1 MTKLEFVKLIISER
15 DFEVKSR
22 YFGEECR
29 MINGENYIVLYDES
43 IAPAVEIARWRKK
56 YFANYLD
63 YRANADK
70 RNSISMEQANK
81 IINGEQAIFDK
92 IFDFIGAEKAQNGY
106 CYKSKAEAM
115 RIVAKLPQCK
125 ADEPLAIRVKS
136 SKYSEFVCTDY
147 RFYSDNDNFV
157 KAENIE
163 QKRAIERL
171 F

>member
-1 MTKLEFVKLIISER
+1 MTKLEFVKLIASER

-43 IAPAVEIARWRKK
+43 IAPAIEIARWRKK

-81 IINGEQAIFDK
+81 IINGEQAISCFPLW
-92 IFDFIGAEKAQNGY
+92 
-106 CYKSKAEAM
+106 KS
-115 RIVAKLPQCK
+115 LQ
-125 ADEPLAIRVKS
+125 S
-136 SKYSEFVCTDY
+136 
-147 RFYSDNDNFV
+147 
-157 KAENIE
+157 
-163 QKRAIERL
+163 
-171 F
+171 